1 MDIRIKGTWYSPDKR
16 RSLKINDTAMAS
28 YYTVKENNKVS
39 KQTQEVKVGKEGFGQ
54 FLDELVR
61 NNWRHSTR

>member
-16 RSLKINDTAMAS
+16 RSLKITDTALGS
-28 YYTVKENNKVS
+28 YYNVKEYTKVS
-39 KQTQEVKVGKEGFGQ
+39 KQTKVGKEGFDQ
-54 FLDELVR
+54 FLEELVR